1 MSGTIYKAAAGA
13 ILMQQRLD
21 MLSNNL
27 ANVNTVGYKADR
39 PDFRLPDETPAEL
52 VEGDTPQLSPYSPPM
67 TYHIDFSAGA
77 ILQTQNP
84 LDVAIQGDGFFEVQ
98 TGAGSQYTRKGNF
111 SVNDEGYL
119 STTDGWPVMGEGGQI
134 SIDGS
139 RVDINDQ
146 GEVYVDGELED
157 TLRIVDFTTPYN
169 LEKVGN
175 NRFMPL
181 NELAET
187 TEAENYT
194 IAQGYVESSNVNAI
208 RAMTEV
214 IETMRVFE
222 SYQKVIRAADEAT
235 AKTVNE
241 VGREA

>member
-1 MSGTIYKAAAGA
+1 
-13 ILMQQRLD
+13 
-21 MLSNNL
+21 
-27 ANVNTVGYKADR
+27 VGYKADR
-39 PDFRLPDETPAEL
+39 PDFRLPDETPTEL
-52 VEGDTPQLSPYSPPM
+52 VENDSQQLSPYSPPM
-67 TYHIDFSAGA
+67 TYHIDFTSGA
-77 ILQTQNP
+77 ILQTQNR

-98 TGAGSQYTRKGNF
+98 TDAGSQYTRKGNF

-119 STTDGWPVMGEGGQI
+119 STADGWPVMGGGGPI
-134 SIDGS
+134 SIEGS
-139 RVDINDQ
+139 RVDITDNGD
-146 GEVYVDGELED
+146 VYVDGNLEN
-157 TLRIVDFTTPYN
+157 TLRIVDFTKPYN
-169 LEKVGN
+169 LKKVGN
-175 NRFMPL
+175 NRFLPYDDSG
-181 NELAET
+181 APRD
-187 TEAENYT
+187 ADNYT